1 MNLLSIRIP
10 LAGPDIQIPNVDR
23 REREDAALQE
33 LFWLIP
39 ALANMPGAIP
49 SLGSVAIGSQQFLSL
64 TLVPCPQL
72 DLDLGRWQH
81 LPGRLIE
88 LDSALVDQHVVIQ
101 SLQLTRELLAL
112 AGQGEPHAIQRFRE
126 DLERRD
132 NSKTANRLRRELGSR
147 YTVGVFGDNEWI
159 QVPLIPNERVDP
171 VARHFHLLVVEMRR
185 DSFKCRCLL
194 EMAKKEGD
202 TVFSPASKRVYT
214 CSRIDAARRSDQ
226 GRILQ
231 ESIDTIQPIFA
242 SGRLVISEL
251 TDEPIALEISD
262 LTVQAP

>member
-1 MNLLSIRIP
+1 MPVAAHPDSGTAPETRC
-10 LAGPDIQIPNVDR
+10 AGDR

-39 ALANMPGAIP
+39 ALAHLPGAIP
-49 SLGSVAIGSQQFLSL
+49 SLGSEAIGSQQFLTL

-88 LDSALVDQHVVIQ
+88 LDSALVDQHVVIE
-101 SLQLTRELLAL
+101 SLQVTRELLAL
-112 AGQGEPHAIQRFRE
+112 AGQGEPRAVQRFRE

-132 NSKTANRLRRELGSR
+132 NSKTANRWRLELGSR
-147 YTVGVFGDNEWI
+147 YTMDVFGDNEWI
-159 QVPLIPNERVDP
+159 QVPLIPNELVDP

-185 DSFKCRCLL
+185 ESFKCRCLL

-202 TVFSPASKRVYT
+202 TVFSPASKRVYS
-214 CSRIDAARRSDQ
+214 CSRIDAARRSDR

-231 ESIDTIQPIFA
+231 ESIDTIQPFFA

-262 LTVQAP
+262 LTGRAP